1 MTPIR
6 IIALTLCPAALLA
19 CGGSDA
25 PPGAAADAPA
35 ADRSAAAPAAAA
47 PAAETAPPPPRS
59 GYEVLGVGLREAP
72 AGVQVT
78 GRVVDG
84 FRWRDQT
91 GENLLL
97 LTETGEIP
105 SRPSEDCSQGC
116 RDAELYAYQLVR
128 RGDAWEPVWRVTDF
142 VRGCDLDMTVEFVAG
157 SLGVTD
163 LDGDG
168 TAESIF
174 QYTLGCRGGVDP
186 AARKLIM
193 HEGATKY
200 AIRGTTDISR
210 IIGKEYGGG
219 ERNVDPSFQRAPAE
233 LREHALAEWDR
244 LVTHDMG
251 QP

>member
-1 MTPIR
+1 MLPNRIR
-6 IIALTLCPAALLA
+6 VLAIAFPSAALLA

-25 PPGAAADAPA
+25 SPEARADAPAADAPA
-35 ADRSAAAPAAAA
+35 AATPAARAIV
-47 PAAETAPPPPRS
+47 PPPPKS
-59 GYEVLGVGLREAP
+59 GYEVLGVGLDAAP
-72 AGVQVT
+72 PGVEVT

-105 SRPSEDCSQGC
+105 SRPSPDCAGGC
-116 RDAELYAYQLVR
+116 QDAELYAYQLVR
-128 RGDAWEPVWRVTDF
+128 RGDAWEQVWRVTDF
-142 VRGCDLDMTVEFVAG
+142 VHNCDLDLTAGFVQG

-168 TAESIF
+168 TAESTF
-174 QYTLGCRGGVDP
+174 QYTLACRGGVDP
-186 AARKLIM
+186 AVRKLIM
-193 HEGATKY
+193 HEGASKY

-219 ERNVDPSFQRAPAE
+219 ERNLDPAFDRAPAA
-233 LREHALAEWDR
+233 LRAHALEEWDR
-244 LVTHDMG
+244 LVTQDMG